1 MTFDDLHLA
10 SILVSTVRNA
20 PVLIFA
26 AMAGLFA
33 ERSGVIDIGLEGKI
47 LASAFASAA
56 VAFATQNPWYGVGA
70 GMLVSIA
77 LATLQAYVAITQKGN
92 QLVAGIAINIAM
104 SGLTFVLAQFF
115 FQQGGR
121 TPDLGQARLFDVV
134 LPGSAAVEGIPFL
147 GWFYAHLIGGHSVL
161 VYLAFALVPIVH
173 WVVYHSRFGLRL
185 RACGENRHAALFLGR
200 LSGDRAERLLPA
212 RHVGRRR
219 LSGADGD
226 GVRELAT
233 GLHLPRLPDVR
244 LLRRRADPD
253 RRRRPAGD
261 RPHSRFAD
269 PDGAVCGDG
278 DRAGRPDGQVGCAES
293 ARHAV
298 RQVALTRASG
308 VGKAARKRSGSLLPQ
323 KNLRRHFEK
332 GSEFDRGFFVDGSTS
347 RQNFFQLGRF
357 QYAREIGRRP
367 LPLLNQERQQF
378 VRLRPTQRIVHLLI
392 VADHAPQKTQQAPQR
407 MPLLITNDVPNQ
419 LQQGHGMPVIG
430 FAIQGFQVCDLIKR
444 LPCCL

>member
-185 RACGENRHAALFLGR
+185 RACGENPHAADAAGVSVERQRYIAMLIAGTLCSFSGAYLALTAMVFGNWRPVYTFLGC
-200 LSGDRAERLLPA
+200 LMFG
-212 RHVGRRR
+212 
-219 LSGADGD
+219 
-226 GVRELAT
+226 
-233 GLHLPRLPDVR
+233 
-244 LLRRRADPD
+244 
-253 RRRRPAGD
+253 
-261 RPHSRFAD
+261 FF
-269 PDGAVCGDG
+269 GAV
-278 DRAGRPDGQVGCAES
+278 QIQIE
-293 ARHAV
+293 
-298 RQVALTRASG
+298 G
-308 VGKAARKRSGSLLPQ
+308 VDL
-323 KNLRRHFEK
+323 
-332 GSEFDRGFFVDGSTS
+332 
-347 RQNFFQLGRF
+347 
-357 QYAREIGRRP
+357 
-367 LPLLNQERQQF
+367 
-378 VRLRPTQRIVHLLI
+378 
-392 VADHAPQKTQQAPQR
+392 
-407 MPLLITNDVPNQ
+407 
-419 LQQGHGMPVIG
+419 PVIG
-430 FAIQGFQVCDLIKR
+430 RIPGSLIQMVPYVVTVIVLAGLMAKSVAPKALGTPFVKSR
-444 LPCCL
+444 